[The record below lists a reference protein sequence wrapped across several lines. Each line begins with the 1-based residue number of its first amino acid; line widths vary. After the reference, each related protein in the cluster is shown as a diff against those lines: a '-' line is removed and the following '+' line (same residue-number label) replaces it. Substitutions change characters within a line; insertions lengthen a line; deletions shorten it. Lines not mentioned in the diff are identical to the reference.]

1 MTLQH
6 VEILFQLIAFLFAIS
21 VHESA
26 HAWMANRLGDP
37 TARMLGRISLN
48 PIKHIDPIGTV
59 LLPLIAMLTHL
70 PVIGWAK
77 PTPVDPRNF
86 RNQVRDDIL
95 TSVAGPVSNLIVA
108 TAATILLAA
117 IAGLVPGGRMLV
129 RGTIAGFVLNNA
141 SLTPVALLLY
151 QFLVI
156 NVLLAV
162 FNLIPV
168 PPLDGSHVLRHLL
181 PDAVRQIY
189 DSVGMFALMALVFF
203 GGSLLMALIRPVLG
217 IYISV
222 YCVSYGQ
229 FVILALITAFVVA
242 AYLLIVGG
250 LEATAT
256 VLGLLFFCFAA
267 VSLNLV
273 WRIYNFKRFL
283 RRSLTTAPHKAVGIA
298 ALY

>member
-6 VEILFQLIAFLFAIS
+6 VEILFQVVAFLFAIS

-26 HAWMANRLGDP
+26 HAWMANRQGDP
-37 TARMLGRISLN
+37 TARMLGRVTLN

-59 LLPLIAMLTHL
+59 LLPLIAVLTHL

-86 RNQVRDDIL
+86 KNPVRDDIL
-95 TSVAGPVSNLIVA
+95 TSVAGPVSNFIVA
-108 TAATILLAA
+108 TAATILLGA
-117 IAGLVPGGRMLV
+117 IAALAPGGRLLV
-129 RGTIAGFVLNNA
+129 RGTIVGFMQESAALA
-141 SLTPVALLLY
+141 PVALLLY

-181 PDAVRQIY
+181 PDGVRQIY

-217 IYISV
+217 IYISM
-222 YCVSYGQ
+222 
-229 FVILALITAFVVA
+229 LM
-242 AYLLIVGG
+242 
-250 LEATAT
+250 
-256 VLGLLFFCFAA
+256 
-267 VSLNLV
+267 
-273 WRIYNFKRFL
+273 
-283 RRSLTTAPHKAVGIA
+283 GI
-298 ALY
+298 